1 MATEDLFRGC
11 KGRHLGAGLEWLREP
26 PSWEFK
32 TDGLEIVPQEKTD
45 FFRPVVGDP
54 VDNACLLY
62 TRVTGDFTAVAEAH
76 AVLVGFGDAA
86 ALTVR
91 SDAEHWAK
99 ICIERSPR
107 GEISIVSVVTDGVS
121 DDSNNELLPAAGAS
135 IRLTRV
141 GRLFGMHYRTQEGP
155 WRFVR
160 YFHRD
165 VPDQLMVGIHAQA
178 PFVGGCRATFTRFT
192 VEPRGVSDF
201 RSGE

>member
-1 MATEDLFRGC
+1 MATEDLFKGC
-11 KGRHLGAGLEWLREP
+11 SGKRLGTRLAWLREP

-32 TDGLEIVPQEKTD
+32 ADGLEIVPQGKTD
-45 FFRPVVGDP
+45 FFRPVTGDA

-86 ALTVR
+86 ALMVR
-91 SDAEHWAK
+91 SDAQHWAK

-107 GEISIVSVVTDGVS
+107 GDISIVSVVTDGVS
-121 DDSNNELLPAAGAS
+121 DDTNNEMLSAARAS

-141 GRLFGMHYRTQEGP
+141 GRLFGMHYRVQEGP

-160 YFHRD
+160 YFSRD
-165 VPDQLMVGIHAQA
+165 LPDQLMVGIHAQA
-178 PFVGGCRATFTRFT
+178 PFGSGCRATFTRFEL
-192 VEPRGVSDF
+192 EPKGVADF